1 MSEQISK
8 KFGGQ
13 GRAQKAREAMSK
25 IFSDPNHEL
34 FLEKDIELANR
45 FNVSRLTIYNI
56 REELKIPP
64 RTDRILKKLK
74 GIDTKQ
80 FTKKELADKLHMK
93 YQNLYKIIQEY
104 KIKVKPDVRPIV
116 SMLKFQKE
124 KIKNADTPV
133 KKTDPVKKAGTSVK
147 KAAPAKKAPRGAKK
161 TKQVSQ

>member
-34 FLEKDIELANR
+34 FLEKDIDLANR

-124 KIKNADTPV
+124 KIK
-133 KKTDPVKKAGTSVK
+133 KAAPVK
-147 KAAPAKKAPRGAKK
+147 KAAPAKKSTSVKK
-161 TKQVSQ
+161 AVSKKKS

>member
-34 FLEKDIELANR
+34 FLEKDIDIANR

-124 KIKNADTPV
+124 KIKKAA
-133 KKTDPVKKAGTSVK
+133 PVKKAAPTKKSTSVK
-147 KAAPAKKAPRGAKK
+147 KAVTKKK
-161 TKQVSQ
+161 S

>member
-25 IFSDPNHEL
+25 IFSDPDHEL
-34 FLEKDIELANR
+34 FLQKDIELAKR

-124 KIKNADTPV
+124 KIK
-133 KKTDPVKKAGTSVK
+133 
-147 KAAPAKKAPRGAKK
+147 KAAPAKKAPKAAKK
-161 TKQVSQ
+161 VKKVPQ